1 MMLAPSGVTF
11 STISRASQDCCRQ
24 AHPAHRPDHFALS
37 GDTSAPGGS
46 MFVLHITTMTGLC
59 ERPAFALDRS
69 GHAGGE
75 SERAPAE
82 EGAAADG
89 VIGAAAAGGAAV
101 AVDRDLSE

>member
-11 STISRASQDCCRQ
+11 STISRASQDCRRQ

-37 GDTSAPGGS
+37 GDTSAPGSS

-59 ERPAFALDRS
+59 ERPAFALDRA

-75 SERAPAE
+75 SERAPADG
-82 EGAAADG
+82 GAVADG
-89 VIGAAAAGGAAV
+89 VADAAATGRAAV
-101 AVDRDLSE
+101 AVARDFNE